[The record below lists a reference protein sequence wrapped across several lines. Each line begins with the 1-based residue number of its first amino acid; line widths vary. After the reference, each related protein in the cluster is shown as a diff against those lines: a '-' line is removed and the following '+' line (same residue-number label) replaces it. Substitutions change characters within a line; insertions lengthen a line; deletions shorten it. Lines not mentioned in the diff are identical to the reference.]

1 MRGLAGQA
9 SSETLDDST
18 SLTNGGTTQL
28 DVQVGIDHTS
38 NDGVTLTLGDAR
50 STALGI
56 DTLDTALDTV
66 NGCRA
71 SYGAPQNRP
80 DSALADSET
89 HEPNLRSAESPI
101 RDAGSGYETAQLAK
115 QQIIQP
121 AGVSVLAQTNVMNQ
135 GILSLVWRESVHP
148 TPGVDAEARCG
159 VSASSRFDPC
169 LPATAD

>member
-18 SLTNGGTTQL
+18 SLTNGGTTPL

-38 NDGVTLTLGDAR
+38 NDGVTLPLDDAR
-50 STALGI
+50 S
-56 DTLDTALDTV
+56 TALDTV

-71 SYGAPQNRP
+71 SYGTPQDRL
-80 DSALADSET
+80 DSTLADSEP

-101 RDAGSGYETAQLAK
+101 RDAGSAYETAQLAK

-121 AGVSVLAQTNVMNQ
+121 AGVSVLAQTNVIDQ
-135 GILSLVWRESVHP
+135 GNLSLVWRESVHP

-169 LPATAD
+169 LPAMAD